1 MSETLL
7 LDDKIIRITQALDN
21 ADCPY
26 AFGGA
31 IALAYYAAPRG
42 TENIDLNLFV
52 SPDEVTK
59 PLAHLERLGIHST
72 GLPPAGDEE
81 QLELHWDHT
90 PIHVFLSYDPFHES
104 CRTRSRRAP
113 FSDGSISILSGEDI
127 AIFKTIYDRE
137 KDRTDVREILLSM
150 SERLDIDYV
159 LLWLTRILGDTDP
172 RIEGFRAAVA
182 ELVAP
187 ESR

>member
-1 MSETLL
+1 MPETLL
-7 LDDKIIRITQALDN
+7 LDDKIIRIAQALDN

-31 IALAYYAAPRG
+31 IALAYYAAPRA

-52 SPDEVTK
+52 SPDEVDE
-59 PLAHLERLGIHST
+59 PLAHLDRLGIHNT

-104 CRTRSRRAP
+104 CQTRSRTAP
-113 FSDGSISILSGEDI
+113 FSDGSISILSGEDL
-127 AIFKTIYDRE
+127 AIFKTIYDRA

-150 SERLDIDYV
+150 SERMDIDYV
-159 LLWLTRILGDTDP
+159 LLWLTRIFGDTDP

-182 ELVAP
+182 ELAAP